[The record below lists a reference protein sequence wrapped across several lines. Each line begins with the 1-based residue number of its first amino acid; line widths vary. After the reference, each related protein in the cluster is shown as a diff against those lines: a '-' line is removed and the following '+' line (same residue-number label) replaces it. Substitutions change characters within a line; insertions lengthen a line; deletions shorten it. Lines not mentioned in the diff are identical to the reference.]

1 MPRTRG
7 IDDSTCANQF
17 RRPGVV
23 VVVVRLDAAGSNLK
37 LDRSIYR
44 AQRGILCGLLLC
56 RCRRSRSLVAAAGS
70 LDPLSVASSASICCC
85 RQSSL
90 QNGVSPLHIHARA
103 RAPINNQN
111 DGSSQIYHFW

>member
-23 VVVVRLDAAGSNLK
+23 VVVVRLDAAGSNSK
-37 LDRSIYR
+37 LDRLIYR
-44 AQRGILCGLLLC
+44 AQRERGVLCGLLLC
-56 RCRRSRSLVAAAGS
+56 RCRSLFAAAGR
-70 LDPLSVASSASICCC
+70 LGPLSLASSASICCC

-111 DGSSQIYHFW
+111 DGYSQIYHFW

>member
-1 MPRTRG
+1 MPP
-7 IDDSTCANQF
+7 A
-17 RRPGVV
+17 
-23 VVVVRLDAAGSNLK
+23 
-37 LDRSIYR
+37 RSIYR

-103 RAPINNQN
+103 RTDQQPERRILANLPLLVSVLAFDSYLYMKMSLFPPRCRRHRKQAAR
-111 DGSSQIYHFW
+111 